1 MVFLNNTD
9 EIEILNLF
17 YYCCQDNLVLLLVEL
32 FMEKQ
37 SSNCVTQLIE
47 VLGSF
52 IRKCICSILSA
63 GCLPRHVAFVMDG
76 NRRYAKKH
84 GLLDGAGHRVGFI
97 ALMNMLKYCYELN
110 VKYVTVYAFSIENFK
125 RRPEEVHSTMQL
137 ILEKIEA
144 LLEKESI
151 VNQYGVRVHFIGN
164 LELLTE
170 PIRLAAE
177 RAMNSTAHNSKAVLS
192 ICIAY
197 TSTDEIAH
205 SVEETCKEKHSE
217 FRDLDMC
224 GAGYGLVGLGGTA
237 TDSSEPL
244 INVADIEKH
253 MYMAVAPD
261 PDIII
266 RSSGETRLSNF
277 LLWQSASSLLYS
289 PRALWPEIGFWHLV
303 RAILDFQRSL
313 AYFPDKRK
321 QS

>member
-1 MVFLNNTD
+1 
-9 EIEILNLF
+9 
-17 YYCCQDNLVLLLVEL
+17 
-32 FMEKQ
+32 MEKQ
-37 SSNCVTQLIE
+37 SSNWASRLIE
-47 VLGSF
+47 CLCSF
-52 IRKCICSILSA
+52 LRRCICSVLSV
-63 GCLPRHVAFVMDG
+63 GCLPRHIAFIMDG
-76 NRRYAKKH
+76 NRRYAKKQ
-84 GLLDGAGHRVGFI
+84 GLLDGAGHKVGFL

-110 VKYVTVYAFSIENFK
+110 VKYVTIYAFSIENFK
-125 RRPEEVHSTMQL
+125 RRPEEVQSTMQL

-144 LLEKESI
+144 LLDKESI

-164 LELLTE
+164 LKLLTK

-177 RAMNSTAHNSKAVLS
+177 RAMNATSHNSKAVLS

-205 SVEETCKEKHSE
+205 SVEEACKVKWDE
-217 FRDLDMC
+217 FRDLNTC
-224 GAGYGLVGLGGTA
+224 GSVDGLGGLGGDA
-237 TDSSEPL
+237 TESNVPL
-244 INVADIEKH
+244 IDVADIEKH

-261 PDIII
+261 PDIIV

-277 LLWQSASSLLYS
+277 LLWQSASSILYS

-313 AYFPDKRK
+313 PYFPNKRK